1 MNTTDL
7 EERVDALELGLA
19 LVEDD
24 VADIETDLIIV
35 EQEVDNL
42 DVDVSIQEERIL
54 SIESDVV
61 ILENESASTSN
72 LFFRMGG
79 FCPRLLPLL
88 PMASWKVR
96 AFSLCMV
103 FTSSRLSRAVPHGM
117 KGTGPEFVT
126 RPVYSR
132 S

>member
-24 VADIETDLIIV
+24 VADIETDFIIV

-54 SIESDVV
+54 SVESDVV
-61 ILENESASTSN
+61 ALENESASTSN
-72 LFFRMGG
+72 LSFGMGG
-79 FCPRLLPLL
+79 FSQIAGVYKFES
-88 PMASWKVR
+88 ASWN
-96 AFSLCMV
+96 LI
-103 FTSSRLSRAVPHGM
+103 VPFDS
-117 KGTGPEFVT
+117 EFL
-126 RPVYSR
+126 
-132 S
+132 